1 MSHHHHDHPHPHPH
15 SHPHPHPGAVGVAV
29 AVAERPG
36 QWRPHTPP
44 GETPVLDI
52 GGDVGALVVYLPELT
67 ASGELDVQPVGRP
80 EGRFHTGVHD
90 RPSGA
95 GGGARTW
102 VAIFPEMTEG
112 SYELLDD
119 HGALL
124 AQVAVAGGEVRELDL
139 R

>member
-1 MSHHHHDHPHPHPH
+1 MSMHLHDHDHAHPHVLPHPL
-15 SHPHPHPGAVGVAV
+15 
-29 AVAERPG
+29 E

-67 ASGELDVQPVGRP
+67 ASGELDVQPSGRP
-80 EGRFHTGVHD
+80 EGRFHTGVHH
-90 RPSGA
+90 RLFGASGA
-95 GGGARTW
+95 DKAW

-112 SYELLDD
+112 TYELLDD
-119 HGALL
+119 DGTRL
-124 AQVAVAGGEVRELDL
+124 AEVAVAGGEVQELDL